1 MEIKQIFPNDELWQ
15 KLIVYGKN
23 CSWKAGLYFAK
34 QMEDNIFTEWERV
47 FVAIDD
53 NNIAGYCTF
62 VKNDCIPDVKYTPY
76 ISCIFVGEQY
86 RGQRLSEK
94 MILSVIEYA
103 KKIKFNEVYIVS
115 NHINL
120 YEKYGFTK
128 IDEKKDYWNNDEKI
142 YRKTIT

>member
-1 MEIKQIFPNDELWQ
+1 
-15 KLIVYGKN
+15 
-23 CSWKAGLYFAK
+23 
-34 QMEDNIFTEWERV
+34 
-47 FVAIDD
+47 
-53 NNIAGYCTF
+53 
-62 VKNDCIPDVKYTPY
+62 
-76 ISCIFVGEQY
+76 
-86 RGQRLSEK
+86 

-142 YRKTIT
+142 YRKTIS